1 MNLFE
6 KLTPAETRRLAS
18 FLSSVAA
25 PADSLT
31 LMELKGFLFA
41 LCCAPTMIKPSGWM
55 PEVFN
60 HRQPNYASSE
70 EETFISLALVRLYNS
85 LMAEVN
91 DGNPQLPAACRYKEP
106 CEANF
111 KPGAPLHEW
120 CAGFNQGYL
129 MMYEHWEACV
139 RDDEELMAAVGYMV
153 LTLGFFDDDEESR
166 QMLGLAFDVDL
177 PLKEM
182 APVVRTQMPQV
193 MREFARIGRSLY
205 EESIE
210 EEQEADERDQRARA
224 NVIPF
229 RVPHR
234 ADDALERRGKA
245 SDLVIEALGE
255 ADIERRVALARKALS
270 LSEDCPE
277 AYMILAEDA
286 SDCIETADQYY
297 QQAMESARRVLGEG
311 PFETPDHLWYMPEAR
326 PFLQAMLGHADS
338 LWDMGRRDE
347 SIAQYAELLQL
358 NPDDNQG
365 VRYILLI
372 RYLDVDDLQKA
383 AEMLDRYDED
393 SAWWDY
399 TRALHA
405 WISGGDS
412 PAARRL
418 RGRALKTNV
427 HLPAYLNGSRRMP
440 KALPGHYAA
449 GSANEAV
456 CYAYEARNT
465 WRAHAGAIEW
475 LLAGVPDRKP
485 SLRAPAKSTARK
497 RAATSAA
504 PAVKPVAPLTPGD
517 TAPGKAARGGS
528 AGRGSTGKR
537 KARPRDPS

>member
-31 LMELKGFLFA
+31 LMELRGFLFA
-41 LCCAPTMIKPSGWM
+41 LCCAPAMIKPSGWM

-70 EETFISLALVRLYNS
+70 EEAFISLALVRLYNS
-85 LMAEVN
+85 IMAEVN
-91 DGNPQLPAACRYKEP
+91 DGTPQLPAACRYREP

-111 KPGAPLHEW
+111 KPGAALHEW

-129 MMYEHWEACV
+129 MMYEQWESCV
-139 RDDEELMAAVGYMV
+139 REDEELMAAVGYMV

-182 APVVRTQMPQV
+182 APVVRSQMPQV

-210 EEQEADERDQRARA
+210 EEQEAEEREQRARA

-234 ADDALERRGKA
+234 AEDALERRAQAGE
-245 SDLVIEALGE
+245 LVIEALGE
-255 ADIERRVALARKALS
+255 EDLERRVALARKALS
-270 LSEDCPE
+270 ISEECPE

-286 SDCIETADQYY
+286 SDSIESTNQYY
-297 QQAMESARRVLGEG
+297 QQAMEAARRVLGEA
-311 PFETPDHLWYMPEAR
+311 PFETPENLWYMPEAR
-326 PFLQAMLGHADS
+326 PFLQAKLGHADS
-338 LWDMGRRDE
+338 LWDMERRDE
-347 SIAQYAELLQL
+347 AIAQYGELLQL

-372 RYLDVDDLQKA
+372 RYLDVDDLGKA
-383 AEMLDRYDED
+383 EDLLARYDED

-405 WISGGDS
+405 WIAGGDTPVS
-412 PAARRL
+412 RRL
-418 RGRALKTNV
+418 RGQALKSNV
-427 HLPAYLNGSRRMP
+427 HLPAYLSGARRMP
-440 KALPGHYAA
+440 RALPDHYAA

-475 LLAGVPDRKP
+475 LLQGVPERKTVR
-485 SLRAPAKSTARK
+485 RAPAKATARK
-497 RAATSAA
+497 RAAESAV
-504 PAVKPVAPLTPGD
+504 PAIKPVSSLGTSGVGD
-517 TAPGKAARGGS
+517 GG
-528 AGRGSTGKR
+528 AKR
-537 KARPRDPS
+537 KSRRRDSGETEPGQ